1 MIIETAS
8 DKISLTKR
16 DDTSRHMIIDTIGN
30 KSSNH
35 KDISQGGI
43 NFGIVS
49 EWADKSKNK
58 TFKLIEPG
66 SPLV

>member
-35 KDISQGGI
+35 KDIS
-43 NFGIVS
+43 
-49 EWADKSKNK
+49 
-58 TFKLIEPG
+58 
-66 SPLV
+66 